1 MHVRLLPFLPALS
14 NHVIAFKSCFPSL
27 AERLNVKTV
36 LSVWDSP
43 IQYDNLEQNS
53 PIIQRQS
60 LKPLRQWPF
69 LSSSFFISSRLFLAA
84 ARSSSEDNDDDR
96 RQSGANVTGE
106 WLIASRT
113 VTRGDKGIAR
123 GKAWGGCGAILLE
136 ITNYFDKNSKNLIL
150 SIFSLGIPLKNQFFW
165 IFVKMIGSFRL
176 KRAFLCKIYSFQ
188 HMLVCIKK
196 KSFMNKE
203 L

>member
-113 VTRGDKGIAR
+113 VARGDKGIAR

-136 ITNYFDKNSKNLIL
+136 ITNYFDKNSKKLIL
-150 SIFSLGIPLKNQFFW
+150 SIFSLGIPLKNQFFG
-165 IFVKMIGSFRL
+165 IFVKMIGNFR
-176 KRAFLCKIYSFQ
+176 
-188 HMLVCIKK
+188 
-196 KSFMNKE
+196 
-203 L
+203 